1 MSGAHPGGIQ
11 PEHSPHTALRSVEL
25 SLPLFTPLWF
35 SLSLPCSG
43 STLQTFLELFPFS
56 SPDQSSLCESS
67 GLSVDSASPLRLQN
81 TRQLLVAFTSA
92 YFFPPEIP
100 ESEPSQSYSAPTA
113 LPSCFSLF
121 VGVCCGTPAL
131 HRGTGIAPEGQPRS
145 SLQAFHAHFP
155 NFSF

>member
-1 MSGAHPGGIQ
+1 MSVQCLCFCRAVMSGAHPGGIQ

-100 ESEPSQSYSAPTA
+100 ESEPSQSW
-113 LPSCFSLF
+113 CFTSVFSSHCSPFLLLF
-121 VGVCCGTPAL
+121 VCWCLLWHPSPAQRDR
-131 HRGTGIAPEGQPRS
+131 HRS
-145 SLQAFHAHFP
+145 
-155 NFSF
+155 